1 MTAGGPV
8 PGAAWPPAPAG
19 CRLVTDP
26 VELADFYGD
35 RPAVHIYALADL
47 DEPFWSGSRWYRRGD
62 AVVGLVG
69 LPDGEGLAGYAV
81 ATRDADGTLDVLAE
95 LAPSLPAGLL
105 LTGPVGLA
113 DRLRTVR
120 PIAWAGPHERYELAG
135 DVPPVDPSVALTVL
149 LGPSDA
155 DELAD
160 LYGRVPGAAFFLPHM
175 LDDET
180 FVGVRVEGRL
190 VAAAGTHVVAH
201 RHRAAAVGAV
211 FTDPDHRGRGYGR
224 AVTVGV
230 LHRLRGRVD
239 TVGLNVAAGNSRAR
253 RIYESIGFRPIHSY
267 EEAELA

>member
-1 MTAGGPV
+1 VTAGGPV
-8 PGAAWPPAPAG
+8 PGAAWPPAPADS
-19 CRLVTDP
+19 RIVTDP
-26 VELADFYGD
+26 DELAGFFGD
-35 RPAVHIYALADL
+35 RPVVHIYALADL

-81 ATRDADGTLDVLAE
+81 ATRDPDGTLALLAE

-105 LTGPVGLA
+105 VTGPVGLA
-113 DRLRTVR
+113 DRLGTVR
-120 PIAWAGPHERYELAG
+120 PLAWAGPHERYELDA
-135 DVPPVDPSVALTVL
+135 DVTLPTPDPDVEP
-149 LGPSDA
+149 LGPTDA
-155 DELAD
+155 DELVD
-160 LYGRVPGAAFFLPHM
+160 LYGRVPGAAFVLRHM

-180 FVGVRVEGRL
+180 FVGVRVDGRV
-190 VAAAGTHVVAH
+190 VAAAGTHVVAG
-201 RHRAAAVGAV
+201 RHRTAAVGAV

-239 TVGLNVAAGNSRAR
+239 TVGLNVASDNTTAR
-253 RIYESIGFRPIHSY
+253 RIYESLGFRPIQPY